1 METPHQEIT
10 FQSKIINLLNEP
22 VVIVD
27 WGYGKRKELD
37 NNYVV
42 FEPLGDVINIKD
54 ITEQPDVFY
63 IVSPDAAKVL
73 ALFTQRADI
82 IYPDGECRD
91 KQNSLLGYYSFAS
104 CKTLEEPRATYDE
117 LDDEY
122 HPRGERLS

>member
-91 KQNSLLGYYSFAS
+91 SQNSLLGYYSFAS
-104 CKTLEEPRATYDE
+104 CKTLEGPCATYDE

-122 HPRGERLS
+122 HPHGERLS

>member
-1 METPHQEIT
+1 MKTPHQEIT

-27 WGYGKRKELD
+27 WGYGKKKELD

-42 FEPLGDVINIKD
+42 FEPLEDVINLKD

-63 IVSPDAAKVL
+63 IVSPDTAKVL
-73 ALFTQRADI
+73 ALFTQRKDV

-91 KQNSLLGYYSFAS
+91 NHHLLLGYYSFVS
-104 CKTLEEPRATYDE
+104 CTTLEEPRATYDE

-122 HPRGERLS
+122 HPRGEM

>member
-42 FEPLGDVINIKD
+42 FEPLGDVINLKD

-91 KQNSLLGYYSFAS
+91 NQNSLLGYYAFAACS
-104 CKTLEEPRATYDE
+104 IIEEPRATYYE